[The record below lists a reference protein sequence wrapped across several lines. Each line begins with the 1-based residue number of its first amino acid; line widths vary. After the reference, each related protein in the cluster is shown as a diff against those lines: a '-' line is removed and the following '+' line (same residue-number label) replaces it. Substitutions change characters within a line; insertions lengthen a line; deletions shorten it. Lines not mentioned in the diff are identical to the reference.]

1 MDPAHSS
8 RGEHLVKLTYTRRE
22 DWRGSDTEVLL
33 GGAVSAS
40 SRGGLLEESAS
51 TAHRFTH
58 LPLSKTCSLEIV
70 FFFCF
75 VATQSFECQLP
86 SVSHTGS
93 NTK

>member
-1 MDPAHSS
+1 M
-8 RGEHLVKLTYTRRE
+8 
-22 DWRGSDTEVLL
+22 LL
-33 GGAVSAS
+33 GGAVSAL
-40 SRGGLLEESAS
+40 RDGLLDESAS